1 MTAYLGVA
9 RHLPST
15 IVSIS
20 IGPTFRRVIE
30 SRTRQEWM
38 PSQALTTK
46 AGQYK
51 SKIVDSLPRLATA
64 GDGDKILQGNT
75 LLRDQRS
82 MTRWRRMAATEGAMQ
97 PSKLTATRIMT
108 VPGRIH
114 SHRNTRARITNPH
127 PNLLMAGEAD
137 GEIRFRL
144 NSTYMTHHLRMSY
157 H

>member
-1 MTAYLGVA
+1 MTAYRGVA

-51 SKIVDSLPRLATA
+51 SKIVDSLPRLTTA
-64 GDGDKILQGNT
+64 GDGVKIPQANT
-75 LLRDQRS
+75 LLRGQRS
-82 MTRWRRMAATEGAMQ
+82 MTRWRRMAATEGAMH
-97 PSKLTATRIMT
+97 PCKLTTTPIMT
-108 VPGRIH
+108 VRGHIH
-114 SHRNTRARITNPH
+114 NHHSTRAHITTRH
-127 PNLLMAGEAD
+127 PNLPTAD
-137 GEIRFRL
+137 EVGGEIRFRL
-144 NSTYMTHHLRMSY
+144 NGTYNISS
-157 H
+157 